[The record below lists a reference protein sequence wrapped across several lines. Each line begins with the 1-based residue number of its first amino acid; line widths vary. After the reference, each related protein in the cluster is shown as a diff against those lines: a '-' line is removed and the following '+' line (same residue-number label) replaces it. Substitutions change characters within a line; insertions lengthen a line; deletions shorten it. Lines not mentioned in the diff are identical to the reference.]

1 MLKVFLRNPVTQVC
15 LFIIIVTALLGLF
28 APWIAPH
35 DPYENNILMK
45 FAPPDAEYWLGTDQ
59 LGRCVFSRML
69 HGIRPTLFLSIL
81 TMLGTIGLGLARACW
96 PATCAAR
103 SMRSSCAW
111 ST

>member
-45 FAPPDAEYWLGTDQ
+45 FNTGSAPTSSAAA
-59 LGRCVFSRML
+59 S
-69 HGIRPTLFLSIL
+69 S
-81 TMLGTIGLGLARACW
+81 RACST
-96 PATCAAR
+96 ASDR
-103 SMRSSCAW
+103 RSS
-111 ST
+111 S

>member
-59 LGRCVFSRML
+59 LGRA
-69 HGIRPTLFLSIL
+69 PTSS
-81 TMLGTIGLGLARACW
+81 AAASSRACST
-96 PATCAAR
+96 ASAR
-103 SMRSSCAW
+103 RSS
-111 ST
+111 SRS

>member
-59 LGRCVFSRML
+59 LGRCVFSRMPL
-69 HGIRPTLFLSIL
+69 ESVLIFCVRSRPRFISI
-81 TMLGTIGLGLARACW
+81 AS
-96 PATCAAR
+96 ATPR
-103 SMRSSCAW
+103 RKSE
-111 ST
+111 

>member
-45 FAPPDAEYWLGTDQ
+45 FA
-59 LGRCVFSRML
+59 
-69 HGIRPTLFLSIL
+69 HPTPNTGSAP
-81 TMLGTIGLGLARACW
+81 TSSAAASSRACST
-96 PATCAAR
+96 ASAR
-103 SMRSSCAW
+103 RSS
-111 ST
+111 SRS